1 MLKRGGIPGLDYLA
15 SSVVSVLSENFL
27 IYKGGVLIGSH
38 AFQAYSG
45 MFGATF
51 EKSSL
56 RTLDID
62 IACDNTV
69 TAYSTIPLN
78 IGYLPSSFVGPSG
91 IRVDIVTPLRGKP
104 RGIIK
109 IKNIVD
115 AAAIPLRFLDFL
127 IKKPVDS
134 VLIGVRGGIPVTVPH
149 PARYAVHKLII
160 SSQRPVSES
169 AKSAKDIIQAEQII
183 LICAKE
189 QPYELKRAFHEAM
202 RQGPKWKKYIEKGM
216 LKLSSDARSA
226 LQ

>member
-62 IACDNTV
+62 IACD
-69 TAYSTIPLN
+69 
-78 IGYLPSSFVGPSG
+78 
-91 IRVDIVTPLRGKP
+91 
-104 RGIIK
+104 